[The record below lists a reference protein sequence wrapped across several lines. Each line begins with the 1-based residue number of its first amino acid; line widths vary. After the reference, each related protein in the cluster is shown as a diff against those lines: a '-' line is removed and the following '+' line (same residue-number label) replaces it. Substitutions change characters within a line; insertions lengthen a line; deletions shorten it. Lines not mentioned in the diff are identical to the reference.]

1 VRGVLISGVWLTLCM
16 TAFGQ
21 TLKPLAKLKAP
32 GSLDFAVVCDGG
44 ESMVGV
50 TEKDDVY
57 VWSLPSGSR
66 RTVNV
71 TGGFGGHVNWREV
84 ACNPK
89 ALVMGL
95 SSGAVVVL
103 DPAGTERRR
112 FDLKQSVGP
121 VAVSADG
128 NLVAAATHLGPV
140 ELWDVESGKHLWTG
154 SIDFGN
160 SATIGM
166 APDGNLIVA
175 ADTDTHI
182 RAYDRQ
188 GKLEYSADGG
198 LLEPFGLSLSADGKT
213 FAVGGMEG
221 VLELYDSTTG
231 KKLKRS
237 EGSGNTIWGVVM
249 APAGTKAMAL
259 ELDDG
264 YRLDTVA
271 IGYWNTA
278 DAELKQLAVDPKTV
292 IGLGRN
298 ASQLLIV
305 RQEAPG
311 QISVDSVE

>member
-1 VRGVLISGVWLTLCM
+1 MRGALIPGVWLALCL
-16 TAFGQ
+16 AVSGQ
-21 TLKPLAKLKAP
+21 SLKPLAKLEAP
-32 GSLDFAVVCDGG
+32 GPLEFAVVCDGG
-44 ESMVGV
+44 ENIIGV
-50 TEKDDVY
+50 TEKNDVY
-57 VWSLPSGSR
+57 VWSLPSGKR
-66 RTVNV
+66 RAISMAD
-71 TGGFGGHVNWREV
+71 GFGGHVNWGEV

-89 ALVMGL
+89 VVALGL

-103 DPAGTERRR
+103 DAAGTERRR
-112 FDLKQSVGP
+112 FDLKESVGP

-128 NLVAAATHLGPV
+128 SLVAAATHLGPV
-140 ELWDVESGKHLWTG
+140 QLWDVTSGKHLWTG

-160 SATIGM
+160 SATIAI

-188 GKLEYSADGG
+188 GKLEYAADSG
-198 LLEPFGLSLSADGKT
+198 LLEPFGLSLSADGKK

-221 VLELYDSTTG
+221 ALELYDSTAG
-231 KKLKRS
+231 KMLKKS
-237 EGSGNTIWGVVM
+237 ESSGNTIWGAVM
-249 APAGTKAMAL
+249 APTGTDVMAL

-278 DAELKQLAVDPKTV
+278 DSELRKLPVDPKTV
-292 IGLGRN
+292 IGLGRD
-298 ASQLLIV
+298 ASHLLIV

-311 QISVDSVE
+311 QISVDSLE